1 MPEAGVTGAPI
12 CRTLESMGESM
23 GLLQDRK
30 LPIARVCKSS
40 VWIAARLGL
49 SPSVAL
55 ILLQRGQ

>member
-1 MPEAGVTGAPI
+1 
-12 CRTLESMGESM
+12 MGESM